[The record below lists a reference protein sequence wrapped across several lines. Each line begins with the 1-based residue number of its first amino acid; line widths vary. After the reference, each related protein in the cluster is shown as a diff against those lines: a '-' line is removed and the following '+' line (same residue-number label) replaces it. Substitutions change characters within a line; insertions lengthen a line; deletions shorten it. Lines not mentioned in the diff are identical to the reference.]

1 MSTMLPAIP
10 ATFGRLSDVFVS
22 SLGAITGTDNRLGFA
37 PAKRVI
43 AILVDGLGA
52 QNLKAAG
59 GHAQHLNKA
68 LAVRKPI
75 SCGFPSTTATSI
87 TSFGTGLAAGAHG
100 LLGYKVYDRSTAAG
114 VNMLTGWGSAADP
127 LEWQVNATVMERSA
141 SESVGTFII
150 SAPAY
155 DGSGFTQA
163 TMRGAGQYLQ
173 GRTIGDRVDQAISLL
188 RSNNDDW
195 IAYLYIP
202 ELDQIAHAEGVASD
216 RWLAAVEE
224 LDSEVKRLTAALG
237 KGDAVVLTADHGVV
251 DVPSHKQ
258 IFVDEILPKSDLLSD
273 VCGEPRVNFVYLN
286 DASQSARVA
295 SELQE
300 SLGDLALALTRE
312 EVEQSGWYGPLGER
326 AQQAMPDVFLLAT
339 KQVALYHRDY
349 VPAKS
354 LAMIGQHGGLSA
366 AELSIPL
373 LGFGAFA

>member
-1 MSTMLPAIP
+1 
-10 ATFGRLSDVFVS
+10 
-22 SLGAITGTDNRLGFA
+22 
-37 PAKRVI
+37 
-43 AILVDGLGA
+43 
-52 QNLKAAG
+52 
-59 GHAQHLNKA
+59 
-68 LAVRKPI
+68 
-75 SCGFPSTTATSI
+75 
-87 TSFGTGLAAGAHG
+87 

-127 LEWQVNATVMERSA
+127 LEWQVNATVMERA
-141 SESVGTFII
+141 VLQSVGTFIV

-163 TMRGAGQYLQ
+163 TMRGAGQYLP

-202 ELDQIAHAEGVASD
+202 ELDQIAHAEGVASN
-216 RWLAAVEE
+216 RWLSVVEE

-258 IFVDEILPKSDLLSD
+258 IFVDEILPKSDLLAD

-300 SLGDLALALTRE
+300 SLGDLALALTLE

-326 AQQAMPDVFLLAT
+326 AKQAMPDVFLLAT

>member
-1 MSTMLPAIP
+1 MLPAIP

-22 SLGAITGTDNRLGFA
+22 SLGAITGTENRLGFA

-87 TSFGTGLAAGAHG
+87 TSFGTGLAAGGHG
-100 LLGYKVYDRSTAAG
+100 LLGYKVFDRSTATG

-127 LEWQVNATVMERSA
+127 LEWQVHRTVMEMA
-141 SESVGTFII
+141 AAQSVGTYII
-150 SAPAY
+150 SSPAY
-155 DGSGFTQA
+155 DGSGFTQV
-163 TMRGAGQYLQ
+163 TMRGAGQYLA
-173 GRTIGDRVDQAISLL
+173 GRTIGDRIDQAINLL
-188 RSNNDDW
+188 RSNTDDW

-202 ELDQIAHAEGVASD
+202 EIDQIAHAEGVTSD

-224 LDSEVKRLTAALG
+224 LDSQVKRLTAALG
-237 KGDAVVLTADHGVV
+237 RTDAVVVTADHGVV
-251 DVPSHKQ
+251 DVPSHNQ
-258 IFVDEILPKSDLLSD
+258 IFVDEILPKSDLLAD

-286 DASQSARVA
+286 DSTESGRVA
-295 SELQE
+295 GELQAA
-300 SLGDLALALTRE
+300 LGDLALVLTSDQ
-312 EVEQSGWYGPLGER
+312 VQQAGWYGPLGER
-326 AQQAMPDVFLLAT
+326 AQKAMPDVFLLAT

>member
-1 MSTMLPAIP
+1 MLPAIP

-68 LAVRKPI
+68 LAARKPI

-100 LLGYKVYDRSTAAG
+100 LLGYKVLDRSTATG

-127 LEWQVNATVMERSA
+127 LEWQVNATVMERA
-141 SESVGTFII
+141 AAQSVGTFII

-163 TMRGAGQYLQ
+163 TMRGAGQYLP

-237 KGDAVVLTADHGVV
+237 KNDAVVLTADHGVV

-258 IFVDEILPKSDLLSD
+258 IFVDEILPKSDLLAD

-286 DASQSARVA
+286 DASQSVRVA

-300 SLGDLALALTRE
+300 SLGDLALALTRD
-312 EVEQSGWYGPLGER
+312 EVENAGWYGPLGER
-326 AQQAMPDVFLLAT
+326 AKQVMPDVFLLAI
-339 KQVALYHRDY
+339 KQVALYHRDF